1 MFDKEVRL
9 PNPQTSSALGQLLNN
24 RVSDKEFS
32 EHDEPDEQ
40 TISDLLWS
48 AFGKNKKGTRT
59 IPTALNQK
67 ELSIF
72 VVSDKGAWK
81 YNGEENTLSKVSD
94 EDIMPY
100 ISKQEYVKDASLN
113 LVYVGS
119 NREYSPLH
127 AGSAYQNVYLAA
139 EEKGLGC
146 VVRAYIDKEG
156 LKQALRLR
164 SEEFVIIHQAIGK

>member
-24 RVSDKEFS
+24 RVSTKEYHGP
-32 EHDEPDEQ
+32 EDLDEQ
-40 TISDLLWS
+40 TVSDLLWA

-67 ELSIF
+67 ELGVF
-72 VVSDKGAWK
+72 LVSDKGAWR
-81 YNGEENTLSKVSD
+81 YNGEENTLSKISD
-94 EDIMPY
+94 EDMLPY
-100 ISKQEYVKDASLN
+100 IIEQDYVKEASLHFI
-113 LVYVGS
+113 YTGS

-139 EEKGLGC
+139 EEKGLGS

-156 LKQALRLR
+156 LKKALRLK
-164 SEEFVIIHQAIGK
+164 SDEFVIIHQVIGK